1 MIQISISISITNH
14 KSPEPAAPKA
24 GPHQSMIVLPMN
36 YTLHQLRIFLT
47 ISRTGSITKA
57 AAELNLSQ
65 PAVSIQLRQ
74 FQEQFD
80 VALVE
85 VVGRK
90 LYVTEFGQEIAR
102 AAERIIDEV
111 YAIDF
116 KTQAYKGQMS
126 GRLRLSIVSTAQ
138 YFVPTLISEFYT
150 KHAGIEW
157 QIDVTNKARVVESL
171 EKNEI
176 DFAVM
181 SILPDSLKVNTL
193 DIMENKLFVVANT
206 KASSPQRS
214 RNWEQLQTMPLI
226 YREVGSGTRTLL
238 ERFAEQY
245 DLPARKKLELS
256 SYEAVKQA
264 VLAGLGVSIIP
275 LVGIHRELEAGSLH
289 IIGMK
294 NFPITSQ
301 WRLVWLASKRLSPVA
316 ESFLEYL
323 TEERHRLVRDHFSW
337 MRKYR

>member
-1 MIQISISISITNH
+1 M
-14 KSPEPAAPKA
+14 
-24 GPHQSMIVLPMN
+24 
-36 YTLHQLRIFLT
+36 
-47 ISRTGSITKA
+47 
-57 AAELNLSQ
+57 
-65 PAVSIQLRQ
+65 
-74 FQEQFD
+74 
-80 VALVE
+80 
-85 VVGRK
+85 
-90 LYVTEFGQEIAR
+90 
-102 AAERIIDEV
+102 
-111 YAIDF
+111 
-116 KTQAYKGQMS
+116 
-126 GRLRLSIVSTAQ
+126 
-138 YFVPTLISEFYT
+138 PTLISEFYT

-206 KASSPQRS
+206 KAGSPHRS

-226 YREVGSGTRTLL
+226 YREVGSGTRTLM

-245 DLPARKKLELS
+245 DLPTRKKLELS

-264 VLAGLGVSIIP
+264 VLAGLGVSMIP
-275 LVGIHRELEAGSLH
+275 LVGIERELEAGSLH
-289 IIGMK
+289 IINMK

-323 TEERHRLVRDHFSW
+323 SKERHRLVREHFSW

>member
-1 MIQISISISITNH
+1 
-14 KSPEPAAPKA
+14 
-24 GPHQSMIVLPMN
+24 MN

-193 DIMENKLFVVANT
+193 DIMEKDKLLDNADAMGRLIQDGLR
-206 KASSPQRS
+206 K
-214 RNWEQLQTMPLI
+214 QLQGTSGFVEVRGHGLMLGIQLDRPCAELVTDALAAGLLI
-226 YREVGSGTRTLL
+226 NVTADNVVRL
-238 ERFAEQY
+238 
-245 DLPARKKLELS
+245 LPA
-256 SYEAVKQA
+256 
-264 VLAGLGVSIIP
+264 
-275 LVGIHRELEAGSLH
+275 LVINA
-289 IIGMK
+289 
-294 NFPITSQ
+294 
-301 WRLVWLASKRLSPVA
+301 A
-316 ESFLEYL
+316 ESRQLVDMLATLIKAFLQ
-323 TEERHRLVRDHFSW
+323 
-337 MRKYR
+337 RKPAVAPSKAH